1 MPRERSTEDYLGAVR
16 RMLRA
21 AAKRVAEG
29 DEFELAELLSL
40 QSDLEWA
47 VGQAVA
53 GQRINGAKSWAMIG
67 DGAGTTR
74 QAAQMR
80 WGGIVYELAD

>member
-1 MPRERSTEDYLGAVR
+1 MQRERSTEDYLAAVR

-21 AAKRVAEG
+21 AARRVANG

-53 GQRINGAKSWAMIG
+53 GQRAIGGKSWAAVA
-67 DGAGTTR
+67 DGASVTKQT
-74 QAAQMR
+74 AHER
-80 WGGIVYELAD
+80 WNKVEYEL